1 MWGGRWGR
9 SAAYSD
15 VPKKSSQ
22 SAPEMNEKTSSSRST
37 LESTSVKRSDAII
50 SFHARAQHCHSAE
63 RASTDQSAAPEAA
76 AAAAAASESPLLVP
90 SSLTLKWCTASG

>member
-1 MWGGRWGR
+1 
-9 SAAYSD
+9 
-15 VPKKSSQ
+15 
-22 SAPEMNEKTSSSRST
+22 MNEKTSSSRST

-76 AAAAAASESPLLVP
+76 AAAAAASESLCAMRASLSFCSLATEALSA
-90 SSLTLKWCTASG
+90 SSRAACELGW